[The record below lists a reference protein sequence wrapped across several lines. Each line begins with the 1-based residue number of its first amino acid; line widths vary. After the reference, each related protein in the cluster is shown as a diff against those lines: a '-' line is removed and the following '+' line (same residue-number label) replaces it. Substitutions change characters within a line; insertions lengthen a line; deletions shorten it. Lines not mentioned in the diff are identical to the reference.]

1 MTPRLQVS
9 HLATWPDDLTGSPA
23 AGGGADA
30 PLPTLSAMAPM
41 MRRRVEPLG
50 RMALHVAYASQGQ
63 DTPLPVVFASRYG
76 DVPRS
81 IALLR
86 QLVDGQTPS
95 PTAFSLSVHNAIGA
109 LWSIANGHTAPYT
122 AIAAGEETVEA
133 AFTEAI
139 GLLVDGAP
147 AVMVVCY
154 DEPLPVPYDVYADH
168 PDMPHAWA
176 CRLRLSDGAG
186 ISLSALPAAA
196 DASAPQAGAAA
207 DTPAPDLTADRR
219 VLGFLRSDAPGLDH
233 RAGARLWQWRRHA

>member
-1 MTPRLQVS
+1 MSPRLQVS
-9 HLATWPDDLTGSPA
+9 HLATWPDDLVRTPA
-23 AGGGADA
+23 AGCGVEQ
-30 PLPTLSAMAPM
+30 PLPKLGEMPPM

-63 DTPLPVVFASRYG
+63 DAPLPVIFASRYG

-109 LWSIANGHTAPYT
+109 LWSIAGGHTAPYT
-122 AIAAGEETVEA
+122 AIAAGDETVEA

-139 GLLVDGAP
+139 GLLADGTP

-154 DEPLPVPYDVYADH
+154 DEPLPAPYDVYADH
-168 PDMPHAWA
+168 PDTAHAWA

-186 ISLSALPAAA
+186 ISLSSMPA
-196 DASAPQAGAAA
+196 DANAPAGTAASAGAA
-207 DTPAPDLTADRR
+207 PDRPADRR
-219 VLGFLRSDAPGLDH
+219 VLGFLKSDAAALDH
-233 RAGARLWQWRRHA
+233 HAGARLWQWRRHA

>member
-1 MTPRLQVS
+1 MTLRLEVS
-9 HLATWPDDLTGSPA
+9 HLATWPDDLAEAPA
-23 AGGGADA
+23 AGSGLGA
-30 PLPTLSAMAPM
+30 PLPKLTDMPPM

-63 DTPLPVVFASRYG
+63 DAPLPVVFASRYG

-109 LWSIANGHTAPYT
+109 LWSIAGGHTAPYT
-122 AIAAGEETVEA
+122 AIAAGDETIEA

-139 GLLVDGAP
+139 GLLTDGAP

-154 DEPLPVPYDVYADH
+154 DEPLPAPYDVYAGH
-168 PDMPHAWA
+168 PDTPHAWA

-186 ISLSALPAAA
+186 ISLTSVAAA
-196 DASAPQAGAAA
+196 ANAPASAEAGA
-207 DTPAPDLTADRR
+207 DAPPDRSADRR
-219 VLGFLRSDAPGLDH
+219 VLGFLKSDAAALDH

>member
-1 MTPRLQVS
+1 MSPRLEVS
-9 HLATWPDDLTGSPA
+9 HLATWPDDLAEAPA
-23 AGGGADA
+23 AGSGIDR
-30 PLPTLSAMAPM
+30 PLPKLGEMPPM

-50 RMALHVAYASQGQ
+50 RLALHVAYASQGE
-63 DTPLPVVFASRYG
+63 DAPLPVVFASRYG

-109 LWSIANGHTAPYT
+109 LWSIAGGHTAPYT
-122 AIAAGEETVEA
+122 AIAAGDETVEA

-139 GLLVDGAP
+139 GLLADGAS

-154 DEPLPVPYDVYADH
+154 DEPLPTPYDVYASH
-168 PDMPHAWA
+168 PDTAHAWA

-186 ISLSALPAAA
+186 ISLTSVAAA
-196 DASAPQAGAAA
+196 ANEPAGAAA
-207 DTPAPDLTADRR
+207 GADMPPDRSADRR
-219 VLGFLRSDAPGLDH
+219 VLGFLKSDAAALDH
-233 RAGARLWQWRRHA
+233 RAGARLWRWRRHA

>member
-1 MTPRLQVS
+1 MSPRLQVS
-9 HLATWPDDLTGSPA
+9 HLATWPDDLAEAPATGS
-23 AGGGADA
+23 GVDG
-30 PLPTLSAMAPM
+30 PLPKLSEMPPM

-63 DTPLPVVFASRYG
+63 DAPLPVVFASRYG

-95 PTAFSLSVHNAIGA
+95 PTAFSLSVHNAFGA
-109 LWSIANGHTAPYT
+109 LWSIAGGHTAPYT
-122 AIAAGEETVEA
+122 AIAAGDETVEA
-133 AFTEAI
+133 AFIEAI
-139 GLLVDGAP
+139 GLLTDGAS

-154 DEPLPVPYDVYADH
+154 DEPLPAPYDVYAGH
-168 PDMPHAWA
+168 PDIPHAWA

-186 ISLSALPAAA
+186 ISLTSVAAA
-196 DASAPQAGAAA
+196 AKPPASAEAGADA
-207 DTPAPDLTADRR
+207 APDRSADRR
-219 VLGFLRSDAPGLDH
+219 VLGFLRSDAAALDH

>member
-1 MTPRLQVS
+1 MSPRLEVS
-9 HLATWPDDLTGSPA
+9 HLATWPDDLAEAPA
-23 AGGGADA
+23 AGSGVDT
-30 PLPTLSAMAPM
+30 PLPKLTEMPPM

-63 DTPLPVVFASRYG
+63 DAPLPVVFASRYG

-109 LWSIANGHTAPYT
+109 LWSIAGGHTAPYT
-122 AIAAGEETVEA
+122 AIAAGDETVEA

-139 GLLVDGAP
+139 GLLADGAP

-154 DEPLPVPYDVYADH
+154 DEPLPAPYDVYAGH
-168 PDMPHAWA
+168 PDTPHAWA
-176 CRLRLSDGAG
+176 CRLRLSHGAG
-186 ISLSALPAAA
+186 ISLSSVAAT
-196 DASAPQAGAAA
+196 AGAAA
-207 DTPAPDLTADRR
+207 GTDAPPDRSADRR
-219 VLGFLRSDAPGLDH
+219 VLQFLRSDAVALDH